1 MLPLF
6 DGNEGDVVFALLGKL
21 HIEDN
26 GTSISVSTLLLLRK
40 KKKKDAGISL
50 AVQWLRLYTSIA
62 GGMGSVPGQ
71 GTKIPHASWCGPKK
85 IFF

>member
-21 HIEDN
+21 HIDDN

-40 KKKKDAGISL
+40 KKKKDVGTSPT
-50 AVQWLRLYTSIA
+50 VQCLRLCTSIA
-62 GGMGSVPGQ
+62 GGMQ
-71 GTKIPHASWCGPKK
+71 
-85 IFF
+85 

>member
-40 KKKKDAGISL
+40 KKNAGISL
-50 AVQWLRLYTSIA
+50 AVQWLRLCTSIA

-71 GTKIPHASWCGPKK
+71 GTKIPHASRCGPKK

>member
-40 KKKKDAGISL
+40 KKMQEFPWQSSG
-50 AVQWLRLYTSIA
+50 
-62 GGMGSVPGQ
+62 
-71 GTKIPHASWCGPKK
+71 
-85 IFF
+85 

>member
-26 GTSISVSTLLLLRK
+26 GTSISVSTLLLLRQK
-40 KKKKDAGISL
+40 KKNARISL
-50 AVQWLRLYTSIA
+50 AVQWLRLCTSIA
-62 GGMGSVPGQ
+62 GSMGSVPGQ
-71 GTKIPHASWCGPKK
+71 GTKIPHASRCGPKK